1 MYGRSRGYGGYR
13 SGYGSSPYEYG
24 SSSSYGRAGSSS
36 NKYNKQTYP
45 KSLQQQQQQG
55 APTYKQT
62 SYKPQYAKQTYSQT
76 PSSQQYAQAD
86 RGKSK
91 NYKPTTPSN
100 QYKKKT
106 VNKTVNVN
114 QQPRRSRWGLGGF
127 RSMWHIPMIFMFW
140 RGFSR
145 NRHQPQPQPQP
156 QPQQNEPI
164 NITNMNYP
172 SSPENTTAPVEHSQP
187 GTNNT
192 EESLPRS
199 SQIIKPEQDE
209 TQSVSSY
216 HSAEE
221 EKKVDSYDNNK
232 VPQVPTQD

>member
-24 SSSSYGRAGSSS
+24 SSSSYGRTGSSS

-140 RGFSR
+140 REFSR
-145 NRHQPQPQPQP
+145 NRHQPQPQ
-156 QPQQNEPI
+156 QNEPV
-164 NITNMNYP
+164 NITNINYP
-172 SSPENTTAPVEHSQP
+172 SSPENATARVQHSQP
-187 GTNNT
+187 NTNNT
-192 EESLPRS
+192 EQSLPSS
-199 SQIIKPEQDE
+199 SQNIKPKQDE
-209 TQSVSSY
+209 NHSVFLY
-216 HSAEE
+216 HGAEE
-221 EKKVDSYDNNK
+221 EKEVDSYY
-232 VPQVPTQD
+232 